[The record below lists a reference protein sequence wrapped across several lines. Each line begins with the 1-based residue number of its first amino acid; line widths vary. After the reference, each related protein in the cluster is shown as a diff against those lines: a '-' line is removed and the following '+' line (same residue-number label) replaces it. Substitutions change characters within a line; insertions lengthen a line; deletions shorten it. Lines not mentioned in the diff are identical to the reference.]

1 MISKVNIF
9 LDPPTQADIDEALRA
24 DNEYIKAKR
33 FESGPTSG
41 QKIAFGPGIGEIE
54 VVVGAVVHALGD
66 KPPLPVVCSDSTW
79 EAWPGAL
86 NWDWTRSLFTESYAS
101 KVRAMGRDLAR
112 CEVTA
117 LADQLALERK
127 ATSIAEQAAGAVG
140 QTGSALKNAGSIVG
154 NIVDTVA
161 SSVVRRQKP

>member
-1 MISKVNIF
+1 MTRKINIF
-9 LDPPTQADIDEALRA
+9 LDPPTQAEIGEALRA
-24 DNEYIKAKR
+24 DNEYIKANR
-33 FESGPTSG
+33 FENGPTLG
-41 QKIAFGPGIGEIE
+41 EKIASGPGIFGIE

-66 KPPLPVVCSDSTW
+66 KSPPVVCSDSTW

-86 NWDWTRSLFTESYAS
+86 NWDWTQSMFTESYAN

-127 ATSIAEQAAGAVG
+127 AKSVAEQTSGAVG
-140 QTGSALKNAGSIVG
+140 ETGSALKDGGTIVG
-154 NIVDTVA
+154 NIADTILSNVFP
-161 SSVVRRQKP
+161 KK